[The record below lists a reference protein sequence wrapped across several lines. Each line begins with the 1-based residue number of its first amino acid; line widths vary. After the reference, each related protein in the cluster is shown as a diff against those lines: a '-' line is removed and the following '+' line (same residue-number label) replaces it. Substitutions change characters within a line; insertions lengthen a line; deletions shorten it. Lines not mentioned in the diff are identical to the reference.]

1 MKLFV
6 RPKKKK
12 KTEENK
18 ETKSDLKEIKT
29 HKVVL
34 YTRYFLRDS

>member
-6 RPKKKK
+6 RPKKK

-18 ETKSDLKEIKT
+18 ETKSDLKKIKT